1 MLESRLVGFYYEGHL
16 KEVPVLFLFLFC
28 CCPFYTSGF
37 VERLSRN
44 FQQQT
49 RPRYQLKQLM
59 QQITVLRQSAYV
71 K

>member
-16 KEVPVLFLFLFC
+16 KEVPVLFLFSFC

-49 RPRYQLKQLM
+49 RPRYQLKTADATNYCSQAVG
-59 QQITVLRQSAYV
+59 IC
-71 K
+71 